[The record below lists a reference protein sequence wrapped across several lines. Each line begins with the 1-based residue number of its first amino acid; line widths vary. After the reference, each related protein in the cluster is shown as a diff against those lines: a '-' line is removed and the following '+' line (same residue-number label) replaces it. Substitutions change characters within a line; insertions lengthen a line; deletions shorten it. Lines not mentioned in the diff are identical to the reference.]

1 MISIEGSRVGYL
13 VKPSLRPIKLG
24 DRKSSVERARNNL
37 DLFILLPWRRKRLD
51 KGIGGR
57 KKEASIYFYTSHNPF
72 GAA

>member
-37 DLFILLPWRRKRLD
+37 DLFTSILLPWRRKRLVEVE
-51 KGIGGR
+51 R
-57 KKEASIYFYTSHNPF
+57 KKRQYIFTRLTTPF